1 MHVRDERFSMTRH
14 AGRCTRYLG
23 RAERGTS
30 SLELALI
37 VPSFLLLLVGAIDL
51 SWLVI
56 LSNMTSE
63 AAREGARAAKVNVAP
78 TPGLVSNAAATPIA
92 AAARNQVVAYGPG
105 GYDVTSTV
113 GGNGQDGYYVQVV
126 VSTTYQPVSGS
137 FLPVPARSV
146 NATSRLFLP

>member
-1 MHVRDERFSMTRH
+1 
-14 AGRCTRYLG
+14 L
-23 RAERGTS
+23 ERGTS

-63 AAREGARAAKVNVAP
+63 AAREGARAAKVIVAP
-78 TPGLVSNAAATPIA
+78 APGPVSGAAATSIG
-92 AAARNQVVAYGPG
+92 AAARNHVVSYGPG

-113 GGNGQDGYYVQVV
+113 GGDTTAGFYVQVV

-137 FLPVPARSV
+137 FLPVPPRSV

>member
-1 MHVRDERFSMTRH
+1 M
-14 AGRCTRYLG
+14 
-23 RAERGTS
+23 ERGTS
-30 SLELALI
+30 TLELALI

-63 AAREGARAAKVNVAP
+63 AAREGARIAKVSVAP
-78 TPGLVSNAAATPIA
+78 TPGPVSNAAATPIA
-92 AAARNQVVAYGPG
+92 AAARNHVVAYGSG

-113 GGNGQDGYYVQVV
+113 GGSAQDGYYVQVV